1 MRDGII
7 GNTHD
12 KPPAIGRAAITM
24 EWFHIV
30 VKKLGIVQ
38 CKLFS
43 LINITQRHHIQSII
57 FAVGIATMILW
68 RPFSGIAIPDN
79 EYFLADGISIP
90 AEMLLF
96 LLVPCL
102 LYLSES
108 YKSLGLLFS
117 TENKLATPYVT
128 YCIHAKPGNSIAF
141 YFKQFLFAFVAVNA
155 FGNDMP

>member
-1 MRDGII
+1 
-7 GNTHD
+7 
-12 KPPAIGRAAITM
+12 M

-57 FAVGIATMILW
+57 FTIGIATMILR

-79 EYFLADGISIP
+79 EYFLADGISIT
-90 AEMLLF
+90 AEMLFF
-96 LLVPCL
+96 LLVPHL
-102 LYLSES
+102 LYLAES
-108 YKSLGLLFS
+108 YKSLGLFFS
-117 TENKLATPYVT
+117 TENKLANSYIS
-128 YCIHAKPGNSIAF
+128 YCIHAKSGNSVAF

-155 FGNDMP
+155 DR